1 MAEINEL
8 DLAFIV
14 DTTGSMGGLIQ
25 SAQQQMISM
34 MRELLKAAEVDMRL
48 GVVEYRDHPPQDK
61 LVVRA
66 YPFTDNLDK
75 AQKAINGLKADG
87 GGDGPESVFD
97 GIITA
102 CRELKWREHARRIA
116 VLVGDAPPHG
126 VGAGGD
132 GFKDGCPCGETIDSV
147 TRTAEEA
154 RVTLYAMGLTRDK
167 VMIDS
172 FTLLS
177 QMTGGEFFEA
187 GKGSDAIE
195 RLKAILASEFGNLE
209 YDRHVLDLYEANPEA
224 SIDDLA
230 AHLQSSRPAVSAA
243 LSRLG
248 TRGLLNGHQR
258 SFEQAGS

>member
-1 MAEINEL
+1 MAEINAL

-34 MRELLKAAEVDMRL
+34 MRELLKAVEVDMRL

-61 LVVRA
+61 LVARA
-66 YPFTDNLDK
+66 YPFTGDLDK
-75 AQKAINGLKADG
+75 GQKTINQLKADG

-97 GIITA
+97 GVIAA
-102 CRELKWREHARRIA
+102 CHDLKWREHARRIA

-126 VGAGGD
+126 VGDRGD
-132 GFKDGCPCGETIDSV
+132 SFKDGCPCGETIDSV
-147 TRTAEEA
+147 TRAAEEA
-154 RVTLYAMGLTRDK
+154 RITLYAMGLTRDK

-177 QMTGGEFFEA
+177 QMTGGEFFQA
-187 GKGSDAIE
+187 GGGNDAIE
-195 RLKAILASEFGNLE
+195 RLKAVLAGEFGNLE
-209 YDRHVLDLYEANPEA
+209 FDQRALDAYQANPET

-230 AHLQSSRPAVSAA
+230 AQLESSRPAVSAA

-248 TRGLLNGHQR
+248 TRGLLNTALATEDR
-258 SFEQAGS
+258 S